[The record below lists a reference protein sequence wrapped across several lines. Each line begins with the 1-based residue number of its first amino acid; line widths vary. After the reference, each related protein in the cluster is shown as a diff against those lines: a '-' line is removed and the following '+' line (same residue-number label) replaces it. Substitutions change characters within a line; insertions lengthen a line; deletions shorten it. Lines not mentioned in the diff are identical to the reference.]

1 MQTEQQTHIIEVIE
15 EAIYR
20 RVKDT
25 INEYIEK
32 NTDAFAENQIAGVEW
47 NLGLT
52 VLVDNLGL
60 NPQPKPKS
68 LFKRFIQLINRF
80 FSNYAKWR

>member
-1 MQTEQQTHIIEVIE
+1 VQVDPTSHIADVIQE
-15 EAIYR
+15 TLYR
-20 RVKDT
+20 RVQNT
-25 INEYIEK
+25 INQYIEQ
-32 NTDAFAENQIAGVEW
+32 NADAFAENKIAGVEW

-68 LFKRFIQLINRF
+68 LFKRLINAIKNFR
-80 FSNYAKWR
+80 KEIK